1 MEKILTFEPV
11 FYQEEKVLEYDIE
24 DDVLMMG
31 NPCRMGQLIKAGEDR
46 PQQGQAVGVQP
57 GRTHT

>member
-1 MEKILTFEPV
+1 
-11 FYQEEKVLEYDIE
+11 
-24 DDVLMMG
+24 
-31 NPCRMGQLIKAGEDR
+31 MGQLIKALMDNAVKYCVPQGTGGDKAGEDR